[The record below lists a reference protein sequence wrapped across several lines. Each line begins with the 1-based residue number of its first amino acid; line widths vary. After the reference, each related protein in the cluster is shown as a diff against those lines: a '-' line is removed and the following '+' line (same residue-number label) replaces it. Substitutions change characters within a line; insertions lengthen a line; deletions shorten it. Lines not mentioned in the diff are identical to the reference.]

1 MTAGSLCPAP
11 MLSHYCRAWVPQPF
25 IWFPEPQG
33 TAVWCPLWWQLSTW
47 CCCCPGATV
56 VPEPLDLPRRPAGP
70 VLFFLALSRAPAGHV
85 PSRAPSHILC
95 SAASRGSAARAS
107 CPTSEPNLCDRSA
120 GPGSPGRGL
129 PAQGTGPPP
138 SRPGRGL
145 GSQLRPAFPR
155 QSPAELTRSL
165 RGLRAVLTE
174 PSLAPL
180 APSRGRQQALHAKW
194 RPSRTQGVLRT
205 HRLRGRGPQAE
216 RSAPGRGVQA
226 PPWPRHGAVP
236 ASQSPACLSSTAGR
250 SQDARFPQD
259 RQGGHQRGQGVRV
272 HAAEEVRATPARAGL
287 PPGSLQGAPGCHCL
301 LSGPEA
307 LRPPAGAASPRPVV
321 APSIPAV
328 TRGGQW
334 FVKLPRLETVRKEAL
349 RAASPVPCSAQP
361 EPPVAWRKLS

>member
-1 MTAGSLCPAP
+1 MSRGPPGSLALTAGSLCPAP

-174 PSLAPL
+174 PPLAPL

-205 HRLRGRGPQAE
+205 HRPRGRGPQAE
-216 RSAPGRGVQA
+216 RSVAQ
-226 PPWPRHGAVP
+226 
-236 ASQSPACLSSTAGR
+236 
-250 SQDARFPQD
+250 
-259 RQGGHQRGQGVRV
+259 QRTWAQ
-272 HAAEEVRATPARAGL
+272 RAGPAL
-287 PPGSLQGAPGCHCL
+287 ARTRRGACF
-301 LSGPEA
+301 SE
-307 LRPPAGAASPRPVV
+307 PR
-321 APSIPAV
+321 
-328 TRGGQW
+328 
-334 FVKLPRLETVRKEAL
+334 
-349 RAASPVPCSAQP
+349 VPF
-361 EPPVAWRKLS
+361 

>member
-1 MTAGSLCPAP
+1 MPRGPPGRYPRLRQVAFPERPCPSPAEFWAEGGTLHVEGTTRLPGLTAGSLCPAP

-25 IWFPEPQG
+25 SWFPEPQG

-174 PSLAPL
+174 PPLAPL

-205 HRLRGRGPQAE
+205 HRPRGRSPQAE
-216 RSAPGRGVQA
+216 RSVAQQRT
-226 PPWPRHGAVP
+226 W
-236 ASQSPACLSSTAGR
+236 
-250 SQDARFPQD
+250 AR
-259 RQGGHQRGQGVRV
+259 
-272 HAAEEVRATPARAGL
+272 RAGPAL
-287 PPGSLQGAPGCHCL
+287 ARTRRGACF
-301 LSGPEA
+301 SE
-307 LRPPAGAASPRPVV
+307 PR
-321 APSIPAV
+321 
-328 TRGGQW
+328 
-334 FVKLPRLETVRKEAL
+334 
-349 RAASPVPCSAQP
+349 VPF
-361 EPPVAWRKLS
+361 